1 VVLVI
6 GILKKSGSGRPDLIP
21 TLQAVAFLIAAKF
34 RITLSKQLV
43 SIMKSLMNRDS
54 DKIEEMFVHL
64 VANHQIELRAFVV
77 SMMPGSAEVDDVI
90 QSTNLVVWQKRGEF
104 EIGTSFKAWM
114 FSVAKFQ
121 VMAAWRDQKRRKEW
135 ALPESVL
142 TKLIEEGVAS
152 GSEAI
157 VPRHEILHEC
167 LQQLR
172 PEDRGLILR
181 RYFDGRRVKDVAAE
195 AGRGV
200 DSVKMSLHRIRL
212 MLGMCVR
219 RIQCAREKEV
229 LP

>member
-1 VVLVI
+1 
-6 GILKKSGSGRPDLIP
+6 
-21 TLQAVAFLIAAKF
+21 
-34 RITLSKQLV
+34 
-43 SIMKSLMNRDS
+43 MKPLMDRDS
-54 DKIEEMFVHL
+54 DKMEEMFVHL

-90 QSTNLVVWQKRGEF
+90 QSTNLVLWLKRGEF

-121 VMAAWRDQKRRKEW
+121 VMAAWRDRKRRKEW
-135 ALPESVL
+135 AVPESVL

-181 RYFDGRRVKDVAAE
+181 RYLDGRRVKDVAAE

-200 DSVKMSLHRIRL
+200 DSVKVSLHRIRL

-219 RIQCAREKEV
+219 RIQRAREREV